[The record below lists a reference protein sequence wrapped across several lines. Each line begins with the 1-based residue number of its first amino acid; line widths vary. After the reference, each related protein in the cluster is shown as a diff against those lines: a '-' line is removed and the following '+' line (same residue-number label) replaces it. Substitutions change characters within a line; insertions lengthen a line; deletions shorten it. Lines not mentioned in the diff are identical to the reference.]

1 MSRVLSIFRSN
12 PRGGLLSSGPALPK
26 RSASEKRQQL
36 LKEQDKKF
44 EEKWAKG
51 DWPEWVKKGEYFY
64 ERKMLLEMGYSKD
77 RVVEALEIS
86 KLSGERVE
94 STEDLVDARILID
107 ITTAADPEYFATASL
122 VLPSQ
127 HNEPNLDALA
137 QLARLLL
144 RYIEQ
149 GLGTQLARDYVPRVQ
164 SLVAPPFDDMWRLLV
179 LVVSVTLL
187 SQRNNA
193 KSLYEELDD
202 VTQTQLRV
210 GIDGMWGEPELLVDG
225 VSGPELL
232 IDVGAPGP
240 ELLID
245 VGASGPDKNSGSAK
259 SSRDGAQN
267 QVTYTTADDSM
278 ASVRTSLAQYQS
290 AYSSLAGQS
299 QHSADREPESLNQ
312 EPALLPI
319 TEASQSVGTIASTI
333 GGRYSR
339 SMVGFEESDDE
350 ESNDEENA
358 VGLSDTDSYVSEFS
372 QDLAEY
378 GTDVVSVG
386 INGPNA
392 YAAYVYI
399 GNMLAYVAA
408 GLYLLATTNVPERKS
423 PYFKDY
429 YDMTTA
435 VLKVLLYSGLSAGI
449 SVAWVHLLRTQT
461 RKVVW
466 MTTLAA
472 PVVSVG
478 MAVWAATQLM
488 LVPGVEG
495 LLGYRVR
502 NIIVI
507 VASLVLAA
515 RFAWSITQRKQEIER
530 SVDIIQLA
538 CTVLLQNKELYAFS
552 LLLLA
557 LYGSFATISAIFA
570 TRLPLFSMTEAA
582 PEHMWGMA
590 GFLFVSFAW
599 TSAVFVQLQRIVV
612 SSVVCQ
618 WYFHRHDPHE
628 PLVLHTLQ
636 ASALSALTQQLG
648 TVVLAATFLFAAKTL
663 HVIEL
668 CVRTVVSMLRIIPVS
683 LVTLAIGRPL
693 HMADAW
699 SSYTLVY
706 AGFSGRSFFASS
718 RTVTQLLQ
726 QHQLMHAPV
735 VSLIKSTMT
744 CLGLVVAIV
753 FGYVLGVQAVTSM
766 SMHSAFV
773 AVGSSG
779 MVFALQQMATH
790 VLVCTVEA
798 LVVCYA
804 IDMEVDSCHSID
816 VVERMARV

>member
-1 MSRVLSIFRSN
+1 MRAYN
-12 PRGGLLSSGPALPK
+12 
-26 RSASEKRQQL
+26 
-36 LKEQDKKF
+36 
-44 EEKWAKG
+44 
-51 DWPEWVKKGEYFY
+51 
-64 ERKMLLEMGYSKD
+64 GY
-77 RVVEALEIS
+77 
-86 KLSGERVE
+86 LSGERVQ

-107 ITTAADPEYFATASL
+107 VTTAADPEYFATASL

-127 HNEPNLDALA
+127 HGEPNLDALA

-144 RYIEQ
+144 RYVEQ
-149 GLGTQLARDYVPRVQ
+149 GLGAQLARDYVPRVQ

-193 KSLYEELDD
+193 KSLYEGLDD
-202 VTQTQLRV
+202 VTQTRLRV
-210 GIDGMWGEPELLVDG
+210 GIDGMWGESELPMDEVPMPDLLMDEVPMPD
-225 VSGPELL
+225 LL
-232 IDVGAPGP
+232 IEVGVP
-240 ELLID
+240 
-245 VGASGPDKNSGSAK
+245 GPDKSSGSAK
-259 SSRDGAQN
+259 SSRDGARN
-267 QVTYTTADDSM
+267 QVTYTTANDSM

-299 QHSADREPESLNQ
+299 EHSADRRPASPNQ
-312 EPALLPI
+312 EPALLLI

-339 SMVGFEESDDE
+339 SMVGFEASDDE
-350 ESNDEENA
+350 ESDDEENA

-378 GTDVVSVG
+378 GADVVSVG

-466 MTTLAA
+466 MTTLTA

-507 VASLVLAA
+507 VVSLVLAA

-557 LYGSFATISAIFA
+557 LYGSLATISAIFA

-582 PEHMWGMA
+582 PEHIWGMA

-636 ASALSALTQQLG
+636 ASTVSALTRQFG

-668 CVRTVVSMLRIIPVS
+668 CVRTVVSLLRIIPMS

-706 AGFSGRSFFASS
+706 AGFSGRGFFASS

-753 FGYVLGVQAVTSM
+753 FGYVLGVQSTQSM